1 MTAPIYQ
8 VDAFTSDVFGGNPA
22 AVVPLGRWPED
33 RILQQ
38 IAAENNLSETA
49 FFVGR
54 GHFFELR
61 WFTPALEV
69 DLCGHAT
76 LATAHVLFEHLH
88 YSKDIIQFKTLQH
101 GVLKAFMN
109 NGLITLDF
117 PALPVQEIGCPE
129 QLPRALGLDPV
140 EVLESRDLL
149 VVLRNEEEVANL
161 QPDINSFKALP
172 HLGIIVTARGD
183 ETDFVSRFFAPNA
196 GIDEDPVTGS
206 AHSTLTPFWSGRLHK
221 KRLSARQLSARGGEL
236 ICEYDNDRVLI
247 SGRAITYL
255 KGEITW

>member
-8 VDAFTSDVFGGNPA
+8 VDAFTATIFGGNPA

-33 RILQQ
+33 QVLQR

-49 FFVGR
+49 FFVGK
-54 GHFFELR
+54 GHYFELR
-61 WFTPALEV
+61 WFTPSLEV

-88 YSKDIIQFKTLQH
+88 YSKDIIQFKTLHH

-109 NGLITLDF
+109 DGLITLDF
-117 PALPVQEIGCPE
+117 PALPVQKIDCPE
-129 QLPRALGLDPV
+129 QLPRALGLDPA
-140 EVLESRDLL
+140 EVHESRDLL
-149 VVLRNEEEVANL
+149 VVFRNEEEVATL
-161 QPDINSFKALP
+161 QPDINALKALP
-172 HLGIIVTARGD
+172 HLGVIVTAPGN
-183 ETDFVSRFFAPNA
+183 EADFVSRFFAPNA

-206 AHSTLTPFWSGRLHK
+206 AHSTLAPFWSARLNK

-236 ICEYDNDRVLI
+236 ICDYDGDRVLI
-247 SGRAITYL
+247 SGRAKTYL
-255 KGEITW
+255 KGEIIW